1 MVYDGTVH
9 TGQDPMAQVISY
21 AHILACYFIATPQEI
36 TEGRQ
41 WYRRAQIAAGQI
53 AEETGFQP
61 EVIAGVIAALSPNN
75 RWERNLRDA
84 RNLARVV
91 RLEGDPDDVKVSTF
105 NRNKQ
110 RAIDILWAGDNHPSE
125 DGVERLLGGNK
136 VRAFFHCIH
145 NGGVTDRV
153 CVDGHAYAIWL
164 GERIPTTRTPS
175 LGDKL
180 YAAIA
185 NDYAQAAAAINGI
198 TEQQLTAAEVQA
210 VTWVAWRN
218 RFGGVKS

>member
-1 MVYDGTVH
+1 
-9 TGQDPMAQVISY
+9 MAKVISY
-21 AHILACYFIATPQEI
+21 AHILACYFIATPQEV

-41 WYRRAQIAAGQI
+41 WYRRAQVAAGQI

-84 RNLARVV
+84 RNLARVI
-91 RLEGDPDDVKVSTF
+91 RMDGDPGDVKVSTF
-105 NRNKQ
+105 HRNKQ
-110 RAIDILWAGDNHPSE
+110 RAVDTLLLGGSPLYKDN
-125 DGVERLLGGNK
+125 VEQLLGGNK

-145 NGGVTDRV
+145 NGGVTNRV

-164 GERIPTTRTPS
+164 GERVPTTRTPGIS
-175 LGDKL
+175 DKL

-185 NDYAQAAAAINGI
+185 SDYAQAAEAINGI

>member
-1 MVYDGTVH
+1 
-9 TGQDPMAQVISY
+9 MAKVISY
-21 AHILACYFIATPQEI
+21 AHILACYFIATPQEV

-41 WYRRAQIAAGQI
+41 WYRRAQVAAGQI

-84 RNLARVV
+84 RNLARVI
-91 RLEGDPDDVKVSTF
+91 RMDGDPGDVKVSTF
-105 NRNKQ
+105 HRNKQ
-110 RAIDILWAGDNHPSE
+110 RAVDTLLLGGSPLYKDN
-125 DGVERLLGGNK
+125 VEQLLGGNK

-145 NGGVTDRV
+145 NGGVTNRV

-164 GERIPTTRTPS
+164 GERVPTTRTPGIS
-175 LGDKL
+175 DKL

-185 NDYAQAAAAINGI
+185 SDYAQAAEAINGI
-198 TEQQLTAAEVQA
+198 TEQRLTAAEVQA

>member
-1 MVYDGTVH
+1 MTK
-9 TGQDPMAQVISY
+9 AISY

-36 TEGRQ
+36 HEGKS
-41 WYRRAQIAAGQI
+41 WYKRAQVAAEQI
-53 AEETGFQP
+53 AEETGFTP

-84 RNLARVV
+84 RNLARVAKLAGV
-91 RLEGDPDDVKVSTF
+91 WEDVKVSTF
-105 NRNKQ
+105 NRNKN
-110 RAIDILWAGDNHPSE
+110 RAIEILLTADNKWTE
-125 DGVERLLGGNK
+125 DDVENSLGGNK
-136 VRAFFHCIH
+136 VRAFFRCIH
-145 NGGVTDRV
+145 NGGATDRV

-175 LGDKL
+175 INDKL
-180 YAAIA
+180 YATIA
-185 NDYAQAAAAINGI
+185 NDYVRATAAINSI
-198 TEQQLTAAEVQA
+198 TEQKLTAAEVQA